1 MKAVRTMALAAV
13 LGASTLALIASQ
25 ASARIVCND
34 DGDCWHSTDTYDY
47 PSGAGVVI
55 HPDDW
60 KWKEGEKHVWRE
72 HEGRGYWH
80 GGVWV
85 DIK

>member
-1 MKAVRTMALAAV
+1 MKLFVLSCLGSAALAF
-13 LGASTLALIASQ
+13 
-25 ASARIVCND
+25 SATAATADIVCND
-34 DGDCWHSTDTYDY
+34 DGDCWHARERVEYEPTLKLH
-47 PSGAGVVI
+47 V

-60 KWKEGEKHVWRE
+60 KWRDSDHYRWRE
-72 HEGRGYWH
+72 HEGRGYWK

>member
-1 MKAVRTMALAAV
+1 MNRFSKVAILT
-13 LGASTLALIASQ
+13 IASLGLLGGT
-25 ASARIVCND
+25 ASAEIVCND
-34 DGDCWHSTDTYDY
+34 DGDCWHVKERVEY
-47 PSGAGVVI
+47 PASVRLRI

-60 KWKEGEKHVWRE
+60 KWTEHDHYRWRE
-72 HEGRGYWH
+72 HAGRGYWH